1 MKALAF
7 MALSALFLSCISYI
21 SFAQQPACD
30 YKVEILSDSNEFGK
44 SDFKWKMKAT
54 KIEGKSTNITGT
66 AEIEDSSGKTVKSYK
81 PWASDQIS
89 RQKTSNEYS
98 PHLKPGSYKI
108 TAEISVECDDTNKG
122 NNADAMEIKISGETE
137 KASTKKT
144 RKEDSGKNMLENANS
159 VGAGKTSMK
168 EASQTNQN
176 TISTGSK
183 KSAPSEESENTIQLK
198 NDNNQKGQNLQLTA
212 SAVQQPQIVYSSSNE
227 KAKGLIMV
235 FLLALSILLNIILIW
250 KR

>member
-1 MKALAF
+1 MKALAI
-7 MALSALFLSCISYI
+7 MALSALFLFCIPSI

-30 YKVEILSDSNEFGK
+30 YKVEVLADGNEFGK

-66 AEIEDSSGKTVKSYK
+66 AEIEDSTGKTVKSYK
-81 PWASDQIS
+81 PWVHDAIS

-98 PHLKPGSYKI
+98 PNLKPGSYKI

-122 NNADAMEIKISGETE
+122 NNADTIEIKISGETE
-137 KASTKKT
+137 
-144 RKEDSGKNMLENANS
+144 D
-159 VGAGKTSMK
+159 
-168 EASQTNQN
+168 
-176 TISTGSK
+176 TGSK
-183 KSAPSEESENTIQLK
+183 KIKKEDSEKNTLENTNPIDTSKISSGQAAQANQNSIKTESKSRAPPEETENTIQLK
-198 NDNNQKGQNLQLTA
+198 SKNIQKDQKSQLTA
-212 SAVQQPQIVYSSSNE
+212 SAVQEPGFVYESSNE

-235 FLLALSILLNIILIW
+235 FLLTLSILLNIILIW

>member
-7 MALSALFLSCISYI
+7 MALSAVFLSCFSYI

-30 YKVEILSDSNEFGK
+30 YKVEVLADGNEFGK
-44 SDFKWKMKAT
+44 SDFKWRMKAT

-66 AEIEDSSGKTVKSYK
+66 AEIEDSTGKTVKSYK
-81 PWASDQIS
+81 PWTHDAIS

-98 PHLKPGSYKI
+98 PNLKPGSYKL

-122 NNADAMEIKISGETE
+122 NNADTIEIKISGET
-137 KASTKKT
+137 
-144 RKEDSGKNMLENANS
+144 DD
-159 VGAGKTSMK
+159 
-168 EASQTNQN
+168 
-176 TISTGSK
+176 TGSK
-183 KSAPSEESENTIQLK
+183 KTKKEDAGKNALETIESAGTDKISSGQAARANQNSVKTESKIPSPPEEVENTIQLK
-198 NDNNQKGQNLQLTA
+198 SKDTKKSQKPQLTA
-212 SAVQQPQIVYSSSNE
+212 SAVQEQNLAYESSNE
-227 KAKGLIMV
+227 KAKGLIMA

>member
-1 MKALAF
+1 MKALVF
-7 MALSALFLSCISYI
+7 MALSAVFLSCISYL

-30 YKVEILSDSNEFGK
+30 YKVEVLADSNEFGK
-44 SDFKWKMKAT
+44 SDFKWRMKAT

-66 AEIEDSSGKTVKSYK
+66 AEIEDSGGKTVKSYK
-81 PWASDQIS
+81 PWAHDTIS

-98 PHLKPGSYKI
+98 PNLKPGSYKL

-122 NNADAMEIKISGETE
+122 NNADAMEIKISGERDDTNSKKSKDGVQE
-137 KASTKKT
+137 K
-144 RKEDSGKNMLENANS
+144 NALGNTNTI
-159 VGAGKTSMK
+159 GAGKTSMK
-168 EASQTNQN
+168 ETSQTNQN
-176 TISTGSK
+176 PIKTEP
-183 KSAPSEESENTIQLK
+183 KSRAPEESENTIQLK
-198 NDNNQKGQNLQLTA
+198 NKNNQKEQNLQLTA

-227 KAKGLIMV
+227 KAKGLIMA